1 MSKPFKPM
9 LAATVEDLSTL
20 NFPLL
25 ASPKLDGIRC
35 IVRNGIAYSRSN
47 KPIRNR
53 HVQACI
59 AAHAEALEGLDGE
72 LIVGSAT
79 AHDVYRTTNSAVA
92 RIEGTPDFK
101 FYVFDHCLQGSD
113 SFTDRLF
120 TLANIDHLPPFVH
133 LLPQTPVNS
142 LGDLLTYE
150 QSTLDVGYEGVMLR
164 TPDGPYKQNRSTLRE
179 GYLIKLKRFT
189 DAEAVCIGYGELM
202 HNGNEAVTNE
212 LGRTARSSAQAGLI
226 PGGTLGYL
234 LCKTPDGVEFKIGT
248 GFDAA
253 DRDDLWAEQDK
264 LMGRIVKY
272 KSFPV
277 GVKDAPRH
285 PVWLGFRHPDDM

>member
-101 FYVFDHCLQGSD
+101 FYVFDHYLQGSD
-113 SFTDRLF
+113 SFTDRLS

-142 LGDLLTYE
+142 LGDLLAYE
-150 QSTLDVGYEGVMLR
+150 QSTLEVGYEGVMLR

>member
-1 MSKPFKPM
+1 M
-9 LAATVEDLSTL
+9 
-20 NFPLL
+20 
-25 ASPKLDGIRC
+25 
-35 IVRNGIAYSRSN
+35 
-47 KPIRNR
+47 
-53 HVQACI
+53 
-59 AAHAEALEGLDGE
+59 
-72 LIVGSAT
+72 
-79 AHDVYRTTNSAVA
+79 
-92 RIEGTPDFK
+92 
-101 FYVFDHCLQGSD
+101 
-113 SFTDRLF
+113 
-120 TLANIDHLPPFVH
+120 H

-142 LGDLLTYE
+142 LGDLLAYK
-150 QSTLDVGYEGVMLR
+150 QSTLEVGYEGVMLR
-164 TPDGPYKQNRSTLRE
+164 PPDGPYKQNRSTLRE

-253 DRDDLWAEQDK
+253 DRADLWAEQDK